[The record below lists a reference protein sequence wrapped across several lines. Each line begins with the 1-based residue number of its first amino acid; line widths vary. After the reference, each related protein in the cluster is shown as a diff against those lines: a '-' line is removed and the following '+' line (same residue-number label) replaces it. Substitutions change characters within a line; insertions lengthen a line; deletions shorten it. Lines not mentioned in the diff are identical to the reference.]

1 MGQSDDSF
9 MAQVYTVAII
19 LFFLVLMAG
28 VLMIASSM
36 NTNVAQ
42 RTEFFGMV
50 RCIGATPKQVMQLV
64 RKEVMNWCRFAIP
77 LGVIGG
83 MVLVWV
89 LCFIL
94 RQLSPQYFGGM
105 PAFSISYPSII
116 AGICCW
122 FVDSSPCLPVLLL
135 RKHPKFLLW
144 QRYLEMQMIYNL

>member
-77 LGVIGG
+77 LGVIGVG
-83 MVLVWV
+83 
-89 LCFIL
+89 IL
-94 RQLSPQYFGGM
+94 RG
-105 PAFSISYPSII
+105 I
-116 AGICCW
+116 ATPEL
-122 FVDSSPCLPVLLL
+122 VAV
-135 RKHPKFLLW
+135 
-144 QRYLEMQMIYNL
+144 

>member
-1 MGQSDDSF
+1 
-9 MAQVYTVAII
+9 
-19 LFFLVLMAG
+19 
-28 VLMIASSM
+28 M

-64 RKEVMNWCRFAIP
+64 RKEVLNWCRFAIP
-77 LGVIGG
+77 LGIIGG

-116 AGICCW
+116 AGI
-122 FVDSSPCLPVLLL
+122 VVGLLTVLLAARSPAKKASKVSPL
-135 RKHPKFLLW
+135 